1 MHFKFEGL
9 IEGQYGL
16 NGITDRRDRVYPR
29 RFEVKINEEKKKTKG
44 TWANALT
51 GISMRVNIIHIK

>member
-29 RFEVKINEEKKKTKG
+29 RFEVKINEEKKKNEGNMGKRADRDIYACKYYTY
-44 TWANALT
+44 
-51 GISMRVNIIHIK
+51 

>member
-29 RFEVKINEEKKKTKG
+29 RFEVKINEEKKKKNEGNMGKRADRDIYACKYYTY
-44 TWANALT
+44 
-51 GISMRVNIIHIK
+51 

>member
-29 RFEVKINEEKKKTKG
+29 RFEVKINEEKKKKRREHGQT
-44 TWANALT
+44 
-51 GISMRVNIIHIK
+51 R